1 MHNRGHLVQG
11 RASPPHQYF
20 RDESSPEPGPEKT
33 STCSGVNGQHFI
45 CLHQPSRRHQVLV
58 SMERNH
64 SPSCSCSGAE
74 HLHKSSTHSRAVERV
89 ADMLSRE
96 GQVLP
101 TEWSLNQRVV
111 EALFLERCYQIQQKC
126 VVFVSPVPD
135 HQACSTDALSMEWD
149 YLRGYA
155 FPLNQSWPR
164 FYRRF
169 GHPGAESF

>member
-1 MHNRGHLVQG
+1 MFWCQWTTLYL
-11 RASPPHQYF
+11 P
-20 RDESSPEPGPEKT
+20 T
-33 STCSGVNGQHFI
+33 STVKETPGLGLYGKKPF
-45 CLHQPSRRHQVLV
+45 
-58 SMERNH
+58 
-64 SPSCSCSGAE
+64 SCSCSGAK
-74 HLHKSSTHSRAVERV
+74 HFHKSSTHSRAVEHV

-101 TEWSLNQRVV
+101 TKWSLNQRMV